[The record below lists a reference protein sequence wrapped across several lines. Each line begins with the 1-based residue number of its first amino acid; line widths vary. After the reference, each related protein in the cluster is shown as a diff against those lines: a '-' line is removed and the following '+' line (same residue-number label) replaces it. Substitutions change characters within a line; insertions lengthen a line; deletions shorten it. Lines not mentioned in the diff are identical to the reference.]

1 MKLARGPTG
10 MKNPITIATATVVAL
25 ALPLASAQQNPAAR
39 RGPPDFTM
47 LVGGWNGANI
57 ETRSACS
64 KPQNEGFHGTYAD
77 YQISHDPSSAL
88 INVNE
93 TTTSGI
99 FCNYAGTYAG
109 DPLRPKWTG
118 TMSCGDGKH
127 GSFESSGFLITPTEM
142 QIRLNIKLDGTET
155 CSIDSIL
162 GGSRF

>member
-1 MKLARGPTG
+1 MKLARGPMG
-10 MKNPITIATATVVAL
+10 MKKPITIATATVVAL

>member
-1 MKLARGPTG
+1 MKTV
-10 MKNPITIATATVVAL
+10 ISIAAAAAAL
-25 ALPLASAQQNPAAR
+25 ALPIASAQQNPAAR
-39 RGPPDFTM
+39 RGPADFSM
-47 LVGGWNGANI
+47 LVGGWNGANL

-77 YQISHDPSSAL
+77 YQISHDPSAAL

-109 DPLRPKWTG
+109 GPLRPKWTG
-118 TMSCGDGKH
+118 TMSCSDGKH
-127 GSFESSGFLITPTEM
+127 GAFDSSGFLITPTEM
-142 QIRLNIKLDGTET
+142 QIRLNIKLDGSET
-155 CSIDSIL
+155 CSVDSIL